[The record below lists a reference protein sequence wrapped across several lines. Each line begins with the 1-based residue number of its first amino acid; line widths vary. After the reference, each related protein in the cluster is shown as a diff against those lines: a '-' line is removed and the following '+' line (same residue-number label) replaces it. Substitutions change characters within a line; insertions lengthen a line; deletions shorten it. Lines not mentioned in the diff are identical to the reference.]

1 MKLWEKGYSLNKEIE
16 EFTVGNDY
24 ILDSKLVRYDCIASI
39 AHAKMLNKIGILD
52 NAELEKISAALNEI
66 IKLDSVGK
74 FIISKEDE
82 DCHTAIEKYLTKKI
96 GKAGKKIH
104 MARSRNDQ
112 VATALRLYYK
122 DSLNEISELANKF
135 SSSLF
140 LLKDRYRSVEIPG
153 YTHMRKAMPSSIG
166 MWADAFI
173 ESMSDNKRAILSAIE
188 LLDQSPLGTGAGY
201 GLPMKVDRRLTAKLL
216 KFSRVQKSPIYV
228 QNSRGKFEFVILNAI
243 AMIMFDLNKMAS
255 DIILFSMPEFG
266 YFEIP
271 REFCTGSS
279 IMPHKMNPDVLELM
293 RARYHQIAAAQAGVM
308 GIASNLISGYNRD
321 MQLTKGY
328 VMDGIEAAKSSLKIA
343 SLIIKGLKV
352 DRERCKEAMTKEL
365 YSVKDA
371 YELAKKG
378 VAFRDAYSKV
388 AGEYSNG

>member
-122 DSLNEISELANKF
+122 DSLNEIAELANKF
-135 SSSLF
+135 SSGLF
-140 LLKDRYRSVEIPG
+140 LLKDRYRGVEIPG

>member
-140 LLKDRYRSVEIPG
+140 LLKDRYRGVEIPG

-173 ESMSDNKRAILSAIE
+173 ESMSDNKRAISSAIE

-293 RARYHQIAAAQAGVM
+293 RARYHQIAASQAGVM
-308 GIASNLISGYNRD
+308 GIASNLISGYSRD

-328 VMDGIEAAKSSLKIA
+328 VMDGIETAKSSLKIA

-352 DRERCKEAMTKEL
+352 DRERCKKAMTKEL

>member
-16 EFTVGNDY
+16 EFTIGNDY

-39 AHAKMLNKIGILD
+39 AHAKMLNKIGIL
-52 NAELEKISAALNEI
+52 NNGELEKISAVLNEI
-66 IKLDSVGK
+66 IKLDKAGK
-74 FIISKEDE
+74 FSISKEDE
-82 DCHTAIEKYLTKKI
+82 DCHTAIEKYLTKRI

-122 DSLNEISELANKF
+122 DSLNEIAELVGKL
-135 SSSLF
+135 SSSLM
-140 LLKDRYRSVEIPG
+140 LLGHRYRGVEIPG
-153 YTHMRKAMPSSIG
+153 YTHMRKAMPSSVG

-173 ESMSDNKRAILSAIE
+173 EAMSDNRRAISSAIE
-188 LLDQSPLGTGAGY
+188 LLNQSPLGTGAGY
-201 GLPMKVDRRLTAKLL
+201 GLPIKVDRSLTAKLL

-243 AMIMFDLNKMAS
+243 AMVMFDLNKMAS

-266 YFEIP
+266 YFDIP

-293 RARYHQIAAAQAGVM
+293 RARYHQISAAQAGVM

-328 VMDGIEAAKSSLKIA
+328 VMDGIETAKSSLKVA

-352 DRERCKEAMTKEL
+352 DRERCKKAMTKEL

-371 YELAKKG
+371 YELAKNG

>member
-173 ESMSDNKRAILSAIE
+173 ESMSDNKRAISSAIE

>member
-140 LLKDRYRSVEIPG
+140 LLKDRYHGVEIPG

-173 ESMSDNKRAILSAIE
+173 ESMSDNKRAISSAIE

>member
-24 ILDSKLVRYDCIASI
+24 ILDSKLVRYDCIAYI

-122 DSLNEISELANKF
+122 DSLNEIAELANKF
-135 SSSLF
+135 SSGLF
-140 LLKDRYRSVEIPG
+140 LLKDRYRGVEIPG